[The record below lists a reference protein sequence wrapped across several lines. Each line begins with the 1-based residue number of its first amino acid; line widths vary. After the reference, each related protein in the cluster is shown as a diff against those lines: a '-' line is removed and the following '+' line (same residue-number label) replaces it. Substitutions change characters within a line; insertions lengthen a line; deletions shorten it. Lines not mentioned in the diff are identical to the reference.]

1 MTYPCWKNGRFKNFV
16 SFLTFKSLQKPQS
29 VFMGKNF
36 YEKFRNQTRIN
47 PVFNPI
53 GNTPSPPPIEYYETT
68 TTPAFEHD
76 LKHVLNLSLLFFEAQ
91 RSGKLPMDNRIRFW
105 IFLYSTKVIKCRS
118 HLFLSCFFSKPF
130 FNTKMYTTCEHCL
143 LEKFMIQFIV

>member
-1 MTYPCWKNGRFKNFV
+1 MKYERFKDFV

-29 VFMGKNF
+29 ERFLREKNF
-36 YEKFRNQTRIN
+36 YEKFRNLKRIN

-91 RSGKLPMDNRIRFW
+91 RSGKLPMDNRIRF
-105 IFLYSTKVIKCRS
+105 
-118 HLFLSCFFSKPF
+118 
-130 FNTKMYTTCEHCL
+130 
-143 LEKFMIQFIV
+143 